1 MKNVREGWKAA
12 AAGLTTI
19 GLAAVAYGNLPAANA
34 EQTSG
39 QAATAASG
47 TVLSRA
53 KHMVTVAEVRK
64 ADPKRPWSVQID
76 RGLLQ
81 RTYCGVYST
90 EGKNVASRLARAYTG
105 DNIASY
111 GRQHVT
117 AYRTP
122 AAAKAAYYSIVKTV
136 LSCTASKP
144 APTHARKITENRVV
158 KGAAGPTRVIRWYD
172 YPLPS
177 DPGSEAGGFP
187 YAITLRGTTVSVLAF
202 SGYGPGMS
210 APSFDR
216 LARTAAAKLPR

>member
-1 MKNVREGWKAA
+1 MRNLHKRWKAVT
-12 AAGLTTI
+12 AGLATI
-19 GLAAVAYGNLPAANA
+19 GLAAVAYGNLPAASA

-53 KHMVTVAEVRK
+53 RHLVTVAEVRK
-64 ADPKRPWSVQID
+64 ADPKVAWSVQID
-76 RGLLQ
+76 RGLLH

-90 EGKNVASRLARAYTG
+90 EGRNVASRLARAYTG
-105 DNIASY
+105 ENIASY

-136 LSCTASKP
+136 LTCTASKP
-144 APTHARKITENRVV
+144 VPTHARKITENRVV

-172 YPLPS
+172 YPLPN

-187 YAITLRGTTVSVLAF
+187 YAITLRGSTVSVLAF
-202 SGYGPGMS
+202 SGYGPGMA
-210 APSFDR
+210 APNFDR
-216 LARTAAAKLPR
+216 LARMAAAKLPS

>member
-1 MKNVREGWKAA
+1 MMRTLRHGWKAA
-12 AAGLTTI
+12 ATGLATI
-19 GLAAVAYGNLPAANA
+19 AVAAVAYSNLPSANA

-39 QAATAASG
+39 QTATAVGG
-47 TVLSRA
+47 TALSRA
-53 KHMVTVAEVRK
+53 KHLVTVAEVK
-64 ADPKRPWSVQID
+64 QADPKTPWSVQID
-76 RGLLQ
+76 KGLLQ
-81 RTYCGVYST
+81 PTYCGVYST
-90 EGKNVASRLARAYTG
+90 EGKYVAARLARAYT
-105 DNIASY
+105 DDLASY

-117 AYRTP
+117 SYRTQ
-122 AAAKAAYYSIVKTV
+122 AAAKAAYYSIVRNV

-172 YPLPS
+172 YPLPN

-202 SGYGPGMS
+202 SGYGPGMP

-216 LARTAAAKLPR
+216 LARTAAAKLPS